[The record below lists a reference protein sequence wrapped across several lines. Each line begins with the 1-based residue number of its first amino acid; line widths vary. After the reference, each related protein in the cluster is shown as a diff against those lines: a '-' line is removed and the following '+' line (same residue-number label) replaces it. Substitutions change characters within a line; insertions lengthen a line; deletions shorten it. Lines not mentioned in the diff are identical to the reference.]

1 MNKVTRIK
9 NANYTTISNVFLRD
23 KELSLKAKG
32 LLATI
37 LSLPEKWD
45 FSIKGICAT
54 IKEGTTAVYSAINEL
69 KENGYCKVVTYR
81 NEKGMIVGNDYTFYE
96 DPSMENLNVDNQ
108 VQLNKDIINISL
120 PNTKD
125 NPIKE
130 ENNKEIKKESDELFE
145 TCWVAYR
152 RKGSKKKAKEY
163 WRKLTDAEK
172 ENVMAHTKAYVKSR
186 DLCYQKDFERYLRD
200 KTFNEIIIKGN
211 NVVYDPTKLGK
222 GESVSKVYMPS
233 GNFSITWDD
242 QLKAYLYIGFYSDGQ
257 AIADGYTDATRPDGA
272 RIVLNNGRG
281 ELVWSSI
288 TKTWIKQ

>member
-32 LLATI
+32 LLSTI
-37 LSLPEKWD
+37 LSLPENWD

-54 IKEGTTAVYSAINEL
+54 IKEGTTAVYSAIDEL
-69 KENGYCKVVTYR
+69 KERGYCKVVTNR

-96 DPSMENLNVDNQ
+96 DPSMENLNVGNQ
-108 VQLNKDIINISL
+108 TQINTNISL

-125 NPIKE
+125 TDNKEKNKE
-130 ENNKEIKKESDELFE
+130 EETNKELFE
-145 TCWVAYR
+145 KCWIAYR
-152 RKGSKKKAKEY
+152 RKGKKGKAKPY
-163 WRKLTDAEK
+163 WDKLTKSEK
-172 ENVMAHTKAYVKSR
+172 DSVLQHIKIYTKTR
-186 DLCYQKDFERYLRD
+186 ELQYQQDFERYLRD
-200 KTFNEIIIKGN
+200 KTFLSVVVSKN
-211 NVVYDPTKLGK
+211 NIVYDPTKLGK
-222 GESVSKVYMPS
+222 GESASNVYMPS

-288 TKTWIKQ
+288 TRTWIKQ

>member
-37 LSLPEKWD
+37 LSLPENWD

-54 IKEGTTAVYSAINEL
+54 IKEGTTAVYSAIDEL
-69 KENGYCKVVTYR
+69 KEHGYCKVVTNR
-81 NEKGMIVGNDYTFYE
+81 NEKGIIVGNDYTFYE
-96 DPSMENLNVDNQ
+96 DPSMENLNVGNQ
-108 VQLNKDIINISL
+108 TQINTNISL

-125 NPIKE
+125 TDNKEKNKE
-130 ENNKEIKKESDELFE
+130 EETNKELFE
-145 TCWVAYR
+145 QCWIAYR
-152 RKGSKKKAKEY
+152 RKGKKGKAKTY
-163 WRKLTDAEK
+163 WDKLPANEK
-172 ENVMAHTKAYVKSR
+172 DSVLQHIKIYTKTR
-186 DLCYQKDFERYLRD
+186 ELQYQQDFERYLRD
-200 KTFNEIIIKGN
+200 KTFLSVVVSKN
-211 NVVYDPTKLGK
+211 NIVYDPTKLGK
-222 GESVSKVYMPS
+222 GESVSQVYMPS

-257 AIADGYTDATRPDGA
+257 AIADGYTDSTRPDGA

-288 TKTWIKQ
+288 TRTWIKQ

>member
-37 LSLPEKWD
+37 LSLPENWD

-54 IKEGTTAVYSAINEL
+54 IKEGTTAVYSAIDEL
-69 KENGYCKVVTYR
+69 KEHGYCKVVTNR

-96 DPSMENLNVDNQ
+96 DPSMENLNVGNQ
-108 VQLNKDIINISL
+108 TQINTNISL

-125 NPIKE
+125 TDNKEKNKE
-130 ENNKEIKKESDELFE
+130 EETNKELFE
-145 TCWVAYR
+145 QCWIAYR
-152 RKGSKKKAKEY
+152 RKGKKGKAKPY
-163 WRKLTDAEK
+163 WDKLTKSEK
-172 ENVMAHTKAYVKSR
+172 DSVLQHIKIYTKTR
-186 DLCYQKDFERYLRD
+186 ELQYQQDFERYLRD
-200 KTFNEIIIKGN
+200 KTFLSVVVSKN
-211 NVVYDPTKLGK
+211 NIVYDPTKLGK
-222 GESVSKVYMPS
+222 GESASNVYMPS
-233 GNFSITWDD
+233 GNLSITWDD

-288 TKTWIKQ
+288 TRTWIKQ